1 MGNVVDPKRSLVASY
16 PYRLTIETQFSD
28 MDVAGHINNLAIAR
42 FYESARARFQLFAFD
57 NRNFFGEG
65 KHAAVVAEVRL
76 RYLAEANFPDPVEVG
91 SGIARIGNSSYDFH
105 QALFQNGVC
114 VGLCDCV
121 MVQVHRGKPTPILQ
135 EVRERMQ
142 AMLMPH

>member
-1 MGNVVDPKRSLVASY
+1 
-16 PYRLTIETQFSD
+16 
-28 MDVAGHINNLAIAR
+28 MDVAGHINNLAVAR
-42 FYESARARFQLFAFD
+42 FYECARARFQLFAFD
-57 NRNFFGEG
+57 NRNFFNEG
-65 KHAAVVAEVRL
+65 KHAAVVAETRL

-121 MVQVHRGKPTPILQ
+121 MVQVHGGKPTPLFT

-142 AMLMPH
+142 SMLITQSSAMATNRN